1 MHPRDR
7 RFPGRPACDPTLP
20 TCEDPPV
27 SNELLINVTP
37 SESRVAL
44 VENGLLQELHLE
56 RADDISYVGN
66 IYFGRV
72 ERVLPGMQAAFVN
85 IGLSRTAFLH
95 AGEIARPRPELST
108 ALDDELGEPAVPP
121 IGELIREGQDV
132 LVQVVKD
139 PMGSKGARLTTQLS
153 LPSRYLVYLPGVR
166 SVGVSL
172 RIDNED
178 ERARL
183 RGLVEQLMSENG
195 AGGDSSGRAPDRGQD
210 ADAVDETGDGTDG
223 GRHDEH
229 ARDEAAGTASG
240 EEIGLILRTNAE
252 GVEIDA
258 LRRDLDYLRRLWRD
272 IEQRMAG
279 SPKPGDCIY
288 EDLSLPLRAIR
299 DLMHGGIDRVR
310 IDDAKTL
317 RQAQAFAGTFVAEWA
332 DRIEAHGGSGPLF
345 DLFGVED
352 EITRALK
359 RDVSLKSG
367 GHLTIDQTEA
377 MTTIDVNTG
386 GYVGV
391 RNFAE
396 TVFKTNL
403 EAAQALA
410 RQLRLRNLGGIII
423 TDFIDM
429 DVDEHKRQVLR
440 TLTQALA
447 RDPARS
453 TVSDISPLGLV
464 EMTRKRTT
472 ESLEHRLCEPCPHC
486 NGRGWQKSVETVCS
500 EIFREI
506 LRAVR
511 QFETGQ
517 LMVMAPPQVVDKILE
532 EHTRTIAELTEQ
544 LGTTIRFQPE
554 EQYGQEQFDVVLL

>member
-1 MHPRDR
+1 M
-7 RFPGRPACDPTLP
+7 
-20 TCEDPPV
+20 

-44 VENGLLQELHLE
+44 VESGLLQELHLE

-95 AGEIARPRPELST
+95 AGEIARPRPELSAT
-108 ALDDELGEPAVPP
+108 IDDELGEPSLPS
-121 IGELIREGQDV
+121 ISDLIREGQDV

-153 LPSRYLVYLPGVR
+153 LPSRYLVFMPGVR
-166 SVGVSL
+166 SIGVSL
-172 RIDNED
+172 RIENED
-178 ERARL
+178 ERTRL
-183 RGLVEQLMSENG
+183 RGLVEDLLGE
-195 AGGDSSGRAPDRGQD
+195 
-210 ADAVDETGDGTDG
+210 DEET
-223 GRHDEH
+223 
-229 ARDEAAGTASG
+229 
-240 EEIGLILRTNAE
+240 GLILRTNAE
-252 GVEIDA
+252 GVALES
-258 LRRDLDYLRRLWRD
+258 LRRDLAYLRRLWRN
-272 IEQRMAG
+272 IERRMAAQ
-279 SPKPGDCIY
+279 PRPGDCIY

-310 IDDAKTL
+310 IDDTRAL
-317 RQAQAFAGTFVAEWA
+317 GQAQEFSATFIAEWA
-332 DRIEAHGGSGPLF
+332 DRIEAHAGTGPLF
-345 DLFGVED
+345 DLYGVED

-359 RDVSLKSG
+359 RDVPLKSG
-367 GHLTIDQTEA
+367 GNLTIDQTEA

-410 RQLRLRNLGGIII
+410 RQLRLRNLGGIVIV
-423 TDFIDM
+423 DFIDM
-429 DVDEHKRQVLR
+429 ADDEHKRQVLR
-440 TLTQALA
+440 TLQQALA
-447 RDPARS
+447 RDPART
-453 TVSDISPLGLV
+453 TVSEISPLGLV

-472 ESLEHRLCEPCPHC
+472 ESLEHRLCEPCSHC
-486 NGRGWQKSVETVCS
+486 GGRGWHKSVDTVCS

-517 LMVMAPPQVVDKILE
+517 LMVMAPPQVVEKILDD
-532 EHTRTIAELTEQ
+532 HTRTIAELTEQ
-544 LGTTIRFQPE
+544 LGTSIRFQPE